1 MTSAAYPAQEPGP
14 LPGFPASPTGHGGAA
29 MSGYTGAPPP
39 GEGRLMAPRLPPLP
53 PNSPSTAAMAAPLP
67 FGDPSRA
74 EPGSMSPLGTQP
86 ITSLRGGY
94 VNGPA
99 LGHSDPGLEPQRM
112 ESALSLRPSN
122 HHLYI
127 GLAVVLVGII
137 VLLVILILEGPSE
150 GSGAMS
156 SAKDAEAALLAGD
169 GAHAGPAYGAV
180 AVLPGGAKLRTAG
193 ARPADAA
200 PPASGAD
207 ASGHAP
213 SAEPGAGG
221 LAPGAVEARTA
232 AGDAARP
239 SARAADP
246 ALRAAAA
253 PARLPGATIRLRVES
268 TPSGAEVSLAGKLLG
283 TTPIHT
289 ETARRSGTEVLAI
302 HRVHYHDVVT
312 RIDLGRDYDQAITLA
327 PLPEPAAGDRR
338 ERETKPAA
346 RDRAG
351 SREPRARAAAKEDCQ
366 PPDRLNPFETCHGH
380 ACKPCPTTT
389 P

>member
-1 MTSAAYPAQEPGP
+1 
-14 LPGFPASPTGHGGAA
+14 
-29 MSGYTGAPPP
+29 
-39 GEGRLMAPRLPPLP
+39 
-53 PNSPSTAAMAAPLP
+53 
-67 FGDPSRA
+67 
-74 EPGSMSPLGTQP
+74 
-86 ITSLRGGY
+86 
-94 VNGPA
+94 
-99 LGHSDPGLEPQRM
+99 
-112 ESALSLRPSN
+112 
-122 HHLYI
+122 
-127 GLAVVLVGII
+127 
-137 VLLVILILEGPSE
+137 
-150 GSGAMS
+150 MS
-156 SAKDAEAALLAGD
+156 SAKDAEGALLAGD

-180 AVLPGGAKLRTAG
+180 TGLPGGAKPMTAG
-193 ARPADAA
+193 ARPAGAA
-200 PPASGAD
+200 QPASGAD

-213 SAEPGAGG
+213 SAEPGG
-221 LAPGAVEARTA
+221 LTPGAVEARTA
-232 AGDAARP
+232 AGDAADAARP
-239 SARAADP
+239 GARAANP
-246 ALRAAAA
+246 ALHAASA
-253 PARLPGATIRLRVES
+253 PARPPGASIRLHIES

-338 ERETKPAA
+338 ERETKAAA

-351 SREPRARAAAKEDCQ
+351 SREPRARAAAKDDCQ